1 MLRIFGDMLSSLSR
15 LVPAELLEDYSHL
28 FSPISPNNLK
38 MLTKKWYIYHQL
50 QNIFAMKYLNVPKA
64 IAAWNAIQPLSDRDR
79 ERLSRKFTVDF
90 NFNSNH
96 IEGNMLTYGQ
106 TELLLLF
113 GKVVGEA
120 EMKDLEEMK
129 ASNVGLKMMREQAG
143 IKDMPLTQNFIRQL
157 HKTLLRED
165 YTVYRELPGG
175 QQSSYVI
182 HAGRYKTRPNS
193 VITRYGDRFE
203 YAAPEET
210 TALMADLVDWYNEEE
225 KKGKLSPVELAALFH
240 YRYIR
245 IHPFEDGNGRI
256 ARLIVNY
263 ILARHDYPMI
273 VVRSRGK
280 KDYLE
285 ALHQADLEVGPI
297 PSIGAHAEL
306 DKIRPFLRF
315 FTALVA
321 EEIYNDV
328 RFLTEPDENVW
339 WYDGQR
345 VEFRTPNY
353 AKILRIMQSQPSVT
367 IESLREQ
374 LGINKSAVQRLLSSL
389 KEKGYI
395 EARDN
400 EGGWRVLI
408 TPSL

>member
-1 MLRIFGDMLSSLSR
+1 
-15 LVPAELLEDYSHL
+15 
-28 FSPISPNNLK
+28 
-38 MLTKKWYIYHQL
+38 
-50 QNIFAMKYLNVPKA
+50 MKYLNIAKA
-64 IAAWNAIQPLSDRDR
+64 IEAWRSIQPLSERDR
-79 ERLSRKFTVDF
+79 ERLNRKFTVDF

-96 IEGNMLTYGQ
+96 IEGNTLTYGQ

-120 EMKDLEEMK
+120 EMKDLEDMK
-129 ASNVGLKMMREQAG
+129 ASNVGLKMMQEQAH
-143 IKDMPLTQNFIRQL
+143 IKEMPLTQNFIRQL
-157 HKTLLRED
+157 HKVLLRED

-175 QQSSYVI
+175 LQTSYVI

-203 YAAPEET
+203 YASPEET
-210 TALMADLVDWYNEEE
+210 PALMADLVDWYNDEEA
-225 KKGKLSPVELAALFH
+225 KGRLSPVELAALFH

-256 ARLIVNY
+256 ARLIVNF

-273 VVRSRGK
+273 VVRSRNK

-285 ALHQADLEVGPI
+285 ALHQADLEVGAT
-297 PSIGAHAEL
+297 PSAGAHAPLEH
-306 DKIRPFLRF
+306 IRPFSKY
-315 FTALVA
+315 FTAMAA

-328 RFLTEPDENVW
+328 RFVTEPDENVW

-353 AKILRIMQSQPSVT
+353 AKILRIMQSQSSVT
-367 IESLREQ
+367 IDGLKEE
-374 LGINKSAVQRLLSSL
+374 LGINKSAVQRLLGSL
-389 KEKGYI
+389 REKGYI
-395 EARDN
+395 EPAG
-400 EGGWRVLI
+400 EGGGWRVLI

>member
-1 MLRIFGDMLSSLSR
+1 
-15 LVPAELLEDYSHL
+15 
-28 FSPISPNNLK
+28 

-96 IEGNMLTYGQ
+96 IEGNTLTYGQ

-157 HKTLLRED
+157 HETLLRED

>member
-1 MLRIFGDMLSSLSR
+1 M
-15 LVPAELLEDYSHL
+15 
-28 FSPISPNNLK
+28 
-38 MLTKKWYIYHQL
+38 
-50 QNIFAMKYLNVPKA
+50 
-64 IAAWNAIQPLSDRDR
+64 
-79 ERLSRKFTVDF
+79 DF

-96 IEGNMLTYGQ
+96 IEGNTLTYGQ

-120 EMKDLEEMK
+120 EMKDLEDMK
-129 ASNVGLKMMREQAG
+129 ASNVGLKMMQEQAL
-143 IKDMPLTQNFIRQL
+143 IKEMPLTQNFIRQL
-157 HKTLLRED
+157 HKVLLRED

-175 QQSSYVI
+175 LQTSYVI

-203 YAAPEET
+203 YASPEET
-210 TALMADLVDWYNEEE
+210 PALMADLVDWYNDEEA
-225 KKGKLSPVELAALFH
+225 KGRLSPVELAALFH

-256 ARLIVNY
+256 ARLIVNF

-273 VVRSRGK
+273 VVRSRSK
-280 KDYLE
+280 KGYLE
-285 ALHQADLEVGPI
+285 AQHQADLEVGAT
-297 PSIGAHAEL
+297 PSAGAHAPLEH
-306 DKIRPFLRF
+306 IRPFSKY
-315 FTALVA
+315 FTAMAA

-328 RFLTEPDENVW
+328 RFVTEPDENVW

-353 AKILRIMQSQPSVT
+353 AKILRIMQSQSSVT
-367 IESLREQ
+367 IDGLKEE
-374 LGINKSAVQRLLSSL
+374 LGINKSAVQRLLESL
-389 KEKGYI
+389 REKSYI
-395 EARDN
+395 EPAG
-400 EGGWRVLI
+400 EGGGWRVLI